1 MILRCLFLGQ
11 LMVLSLLKGMG
22 NAIMHVKEVKILLY
36 ELLDRRS
43 QNSFGI
49 GRSCEPLSNIETDTL
64 CLLLE
69 VSILTLSNICLNFFF
84 SIFFFNLPFPFHYV
98 ATLNCK
104 LHPCFGGIRVA
115 LHYRV
120 LHKLEISS
128 QRAYL
133 RLYK

>member
-69 VSILTLSNICLNFFF
+69 VSILNLSNICLNFFF
-84 SIFFFNLPFPFHYV
+84 SIFFLIYLFHSIMLPHSIVNY
-98 ATLNCK
+98 TLFLVVLE
-104 LHPCFGGIRVA
+104 LHFITEFCTSWRYHHREHI
-115 LHYRV
+115 
-120 LHKLEISS
+120 
-128 QRAYL
+128 
-133 RLYK
+133 